1 MTNKQKRVD
10 RLQSVLPSLI
20 DGQLDWLEQ
29 VAMQFGKPH
38 AFERWPGSD
47 LINDGVLARH
57 LSGLRYHNHVAPNR
71 ADW

>member
-10 RLQSVLPSLI
+10 RLQSVLPSLT

-38 AFERWPGSD
+38 AFEPGSD
-47 LINDGVLARH
+47 LINDGVL
-57 LSGLRYHNHVAPNR
+57 
-71 ADW
+71 